1 MRICFVVHTFDKKDR
16 GGVLRVISQ
25 LANQLVNHYS
35 VEILSFGIIN
45 ELAYELNS
53 KINLISLN
61 MENYNTSYYKGLKK
75 ANWFKEAYNC
85 INSELSQDRIWITS
99 SPPISL
105 LFAFLKLENKKRR
118 VIGCDHTSTIYKK
131 NLIIQYFRNFLL
143 SKLDVMVA
151 LTPQDQEYYKSNG
164 IKSVCI
170 PNGIDLKDISKEHN
184 SRRFLIYVGRLNE
197 EKQPFKAIDFY
208 MSSSLPKENIK
219 MRIYGHGDYEQEVNT
234 YINENGLENFIQ
246 VIKGE
251 TDPNVIYKDAF
262 ALILTSKIEG
272 FGLVLV
278 EAMSRNIPCLS
289 FKIPY
294 GPLNIISENVNGF
307 FISDD
312 GSDFDEKILLI
323 KGLSLDT
330 IYLSVL
336 EYDSESVMKKWEK
349 LILECYE
356 SI

>member
-1 MRICFVVHTFDKKDR
+1 MVHTFDKRDR
-16 GGVLRVISQ
+16 GGVLRVVSQ
-25 LANQLVNHYS
+25 LANLLVDDYDLS
-35 VEILSFGIIN
+35 IISFGKISEN
-45 ELAYELNS
+45 AYELNS
-53 KINLISLN
+53 KIRLISLN
-61 MENYNTSYYKGLKK
+61 MEKYNTGFYSGIKK
-75 ANWFKEAYNC
+75 VEWFKQAYTKISPYLEN
-85 INSELSQDRIWITS
+85 DTIWITS

-105 LFAFLKLENKKRR
+105 LFSFFKIRNKNLK
-118 VIGCDHTSTIYKK
+118 VIGCDHTSTLYTK
-131 NLIIQYFRNFLL
+131 NFFIQQLRNFLL
-143 SKLDVMVA
+143 SRLDIMVA

-170 PNGIDLKDISKEHN
+170 PNGIDLKNISKEHN
-184 SRRFLIYVGRLNE
+184 NRRFLIYVGRLNE

-219 MRIYGHGDYEQEVNT
+219 MKIYGHGDYEQEVNT
-234 YINENGLENFIQ
+234 YINEQGLENYIQ

-251 TDPNVIYKDAF
+251 IDPSVIYKDAF

-289 FKIPY
+289 FKTPY
-294 GPLNIISENVNGF
+294 GPLNIIRENVNGF

-312 GSDFDEKILLI
+312 GSDFDEKIMLI
-323 KGLSLDT
+323 NGLSLSQ
-330 IYLSVL
+330 IHLSIS
-336 EYDSESVMKKWEK
+336 EYESDKVMKKWEK

>member
-1 MRICFVVHTFDKKDR
+1 MRICFVVHTFDKRDR

-25 LANQLVNHYS
+25 LANQLVNYYD
-35 VEILSFGIIN
+35 VDILSFGCVD
-45 ELAYELNS
+45 EQAY
-53 KINLISLN
+53 KIDRRIKLISLN
-61 MENYNTSYYKGLKK
+61 MMNYNTSYYNGLKK
-75 ANWFKEAYNC
+75 INWFREAFNC
-85 INSELSQDRIWITS
+85 IYRKLSNDTIWITS

-105 LFAFLKLENKKRR
+105 LFSLLKLRNEKLR
-118 VIGCDHTSTIYKK
+118 VIGCDHTSTLYTK
-131 NLIIQYFRNFLL
+131 NFFIQKLRNFLL
-143 SKLDVMVA
+143 SRLDIMVA

-170 PNGIDLKDISKEHN
+170 PNGIDLKNISKEHN
-184 SRRFLIYVGRLNE
+184 NRRFLIYVGRLNE

-219 MRIYGHGDYEQEVNT
+219 MKIYGHGDYEQEVNT
-234 YINENGLENFIQ
+234 YINEHGLENFIQ

-251 TDPNVIYKDAF
+251 TDPSVIYKDAF

-289 FKIPY
+289 FEIPY
-294 GPLNIISENVNGF
+294 GPLNIIRESVNGF

-323 KGLSLDT
+323 KGLSLDE
-330 IYLSVL
+330 IHSSIS
-336 EYDSESVMKKWEK
+336 EYDSEKVMKKWEK